1 MQGLAIKVTHL
12 GLTTES
18 LLLADIFDGTDGPDH
33 QRRKPG
39 AVYVPANS
47 SVELAY
53 TDSVADSFEHG
64 TIRGLINAG
73 YVSARFVIGDAFPA
87 RNISVVIPVVAGGD
101 SIASLAVPAEGTVAS
116 ITASVNVVA
125 DAGTVVVALTG
136 DGNNLL
142 NAANSGDLAAGV
154 NALGLTATSADLSLA
169 SGDEI
174 VVTVTSDNAGITEP
188 TLVTLQIAIA
198 G

>member
-18 LLLADIFDGTDGPDH
+18 LLLSDIFDGTDGPDH
-33 QRRKPG
+33 NRRKPG
-39 AVYVPANS
+39 AVYVPANG

-53 TDSVADSFEHG
+53 TDSVAHSFESG
-64 TIRGLINAG
+64 TIRGLISQG
-73 YVSARFVIGDAFPA
+73 YVSARFVLGDAFPA
-87 RNISVVIPVVAGGD
+87 RSLTVTIPVVAGDD
-101 SIASLAVPAEGTVAS
+101 SVVALATPAEGTVSS
-116 ITASVNVVA
+116 IIASVNAVA

-142 NAANSGDLAAGV
+142 NAANTGDLAAGA
-154 NALGLTATSADLSLA
+154 NTATLTATAANLDLSA
-169 SGDEI
+169 GDSI
-174 VVTVTSDNAGITEP
+174 VATVTSSDGGLTEP
-188 TLVTLQIAIA
+188 TLVTLQIEIA

>member
-33 QRRKPG
+33 NRRKPG

-53 TDSVADSFEHG
+53 TDSVAHSFESG
-64 TIRGLINAG
+64 TIRGLISQG

-87 RNISVVIPVVAGGD
+87 RSLSITIPVVAGGD
-101 SIASLAVPAEGTVAS
+101 SIAALAVPAEGTVSS

-125 DAGTVVVALTG
+125 DAGTVVVAVTG

-142 NAANSGDLAAGV
+142 NAANTGDLAAGT
-154 NALGLTATSADLSLA
+154 NTASLTATTADLDLSA
-169 SGDEI
+169 GDSI
-174 VVTVTSDNAGITEP
+174 VATVTSSDGGLTEP
-188 TLVTLQIAIA
+188 TLVTLQIELA

>member
-33 QRRKPG
+33 NRRKPG

-53 TDSVADSFEHG
+53 TDSVAHSFESG
-64 TIRGLINAG
+64 TIRGLISQG
-73 YVSARFVIGDAFPA
+73 YVSARFVLGDAFPA
-87 RNISVVIPVVAGGD
+87 RSLNVTIPVVAGAD
-101 SIASLAVPAEGTVAS
+101 SIAAIAVPADGTVSS

-142 NAANSGDLAAGV
+142 DAANTGDLAAGT
-154 NALGLTATSADLSLA
+154 NTASLTATSADLDLSA
-169 SGDEI
+169 GDSI
-174 VVTVTSDNAGITEP
+174 VATVTSSDGGLTEP
-188 TLVTLQIAIA
+188 TLVTLQIEIA